1 MSISDKTRKIL
12 WARSGNQCAI
22 CKRKLIVDA
31 TPNDDD
37 SVVAEECHIIS
48 AREGGPRHDPMYP
61 KEKLDSYENLILLC
75 RVHHKMVDDQQD
87 TYTTDILRQM
97 KSNHEVAVA
106 EKLKGGQG
114 TRPVRVRRVKQ
125 NIPAYLHRLATGK
138 QVLDVMGNS
147 YAGSLNHDE
156 LRDQEEV
163 DLVGGFLQ
171 SARDWG
177 EMWSELEPA
186 SQVSAS
192 FELTQALQELEQAG
206 FFVFGGREVQ
216 LLEGGNQEEPSPWPV
231 AIMWVLRKDNES
243 ITYVNLDEL
252 KTEDVQRENSGD

>member
-22 CKRKLIVDA
+22 CKRELVVDA
-31 TPNDDD
+31 TPHDDD

-48 AREGGPRHDPMYP
+48 AREQGPRHDPTYP
-61 KEKLDSYENLILLC
+61 KENLDSYENLILLC

-97 KSNHEVAVA
+97 KSNHEVSVA
-106 EKLKGGQG
+106 EKLKGTQG
-114 TRPVRVRRVKQ
+114 ARPVRVRRVKQ
-125 NIPAYLHRLATGK
+125 NTPAYLHRLTTGK
-138 QVLDVMGNS
+138 QVLDVMGNA

-156 LRDQEEV
+156 LRNQEEV

-171 SARDWG
+171 FASDWG

-186 SQVSAS
+186 SQVGAS
-192 FELTQALQELEQAG
+192 FELAQALQELEQAG

-216 LLEGGNQEEPSPWPV
+216 LLEGGNLEEPSPWPV
-231 AIMWVLRKDNES
+231 ANLWVLRKNNES
-243 ITYVNLDEL
+243 IIQVNLDEL
-252 KTEDVQRENSGD
+252 KTEGAQPENSGD